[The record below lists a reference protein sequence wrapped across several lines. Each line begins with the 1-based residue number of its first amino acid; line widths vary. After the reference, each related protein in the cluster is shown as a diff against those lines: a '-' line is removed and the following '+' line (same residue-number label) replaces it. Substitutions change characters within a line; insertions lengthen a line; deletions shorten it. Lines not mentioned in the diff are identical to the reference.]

1 MGVELLVHKFRAAI
15 RIRFQAATAKPNKL
29 FADRGPGFDNPGHGL
44 ITPVYKHALAT
55 VRLETAIGEDAR
67 AQPGSLGDV
76 LLHATAVSWLR
87 VRVAETAPPRPWLE
101 THEEYN
107 QRLKAC
113 CGAVNRDLGV
123 EGLCRGWLK
132 RLGDLEAKAGGRLQ
146 R

>member
-1 MGVELLVHKFRAAI
+1 MR
-15 RIRFQAATAKPNKL
+15 
-29 FADRGPGFDNPGHGL
+29 
-44 ITPVYKHALAT
+44 
-55 VRLETAIGEDAR
+55 VRL
-67 AQPGSLGDV
+67 
-76 LLHATAVSWLR
+76 
-87 VRVAETAPPRPWLE
+87 AETTPPRPWLE
-101 THEEYN
+101 MHEEHN